1 MSLDVR
7 PTPGWVVDATVV
19 LDLLLGGARSARVLE
34 ALRGE
39 GARPGPEPHLHALEG
54 VDLEVMEGLAALVDS
69 GRMTGK
75 RARASVRLLPLLPLR
90 RHPVTPLLP
99 RIWELRHHRASTQ
112 AGSVALA
119 EVLGLPILTCDPH
132 VKTG

>member
-7 PTPGWVVDATVV
+7 PAPGWVVDATVV

-54 VDLEVMEGLAALVDS
+54 VDLEVMEWLAALVES
-69 GRMTGK
+69 GRRTGK
-75 RARASVRLLPLLPLR
+75 LARA
-90 RHPVTPLLP
+90 
-99 RIWELRHHRASTQ
+99 
-112 AGSVALA
+112 
-119 EVLGLPILTCDPH
+119 
-132 VKTG
+132 